1 MLDSVR
7 SIFATLLFSVLLLDL
22 QVATAARDF
31 DAVNFVPELTASVV
45 PREGGQRQS
54 VLRQRERQSVLGCLR
69 GCTKELRPVRGE
81 QGGRERILPNKC
93 TFDIEVC
100 KTQKNRQ
107 APLFLSKD
115 QSNVVYPSVGR
126 TSPTAGEPS

>member
-7 SIFATLLFSVLLLDL
+7 NIFATLLFSVLLLDL
-22 QVATAARDF
+22 QVTTAARDF

-45 PREGGQRQS
+45 PREGGQRQG

-93 TFDIEVC
+93 TFDIEASSTVP
-100 KTQKNRQ
+100 QQ
-107 APLFLSKD
+107 GP
-115 QSNVVYPSVGR
+115 V
-126 TSPTAGEPS
+126 

>member
-7 SIFATLLFSVLLLDL
+7 SIFTTLTCVVLLLDL
-22 QVATAARDF
+22 QVATAARAPEDF
-31 DAVNFVPELTASVV
+31 DAVNFVPELTANVI
-45 PREGGQRQS
+45 PREGRQ
-54 VLRQRERQSVLGCLR
+54 RQSVLGCLR
-69 GCTKELRPVRGE
+69 GCTRELRPVRGE

-100 KTQKNRQ
+100 KSQKNRQ

-126 TSPTAGEPS
+126 R